1 MLTASSPALQAHSAA
16 PAPAGERLSCWHC
29 RDTMRPDE
37 RVDAEVAG
45 QLRAFCCHGC
55 QAAAS
60 WIAQAGL
67 VDYYR
72 LRDAVQPTPDDDGAG
87 RRAVAGP
94 ETLQALESLV
104 PDLERHV
111 VRALGDGR
119 AEVMLVIEGIRC
131 AACAWLI
138 ERVLTAHAG
147 VRSVEVNPVALRARI
162 VYEPARVGLRA
173 LLESLVR
180 AGYRPVPLER
190 QALDDARG
198 RESRAALKRLLVA
211 GFGMMQAMMF
221 AAVLYV
227 GGDSLDEATRSLF
240 RWLGFAAASPVV
252 LYSAGPFFSGAI
264 RALRLRAIS
273 VDVPV
278 ALAIALIYLA
288 SLWVALRGG
297 VEVYFD
303 SVAMFVFFLLCGRQ
317 VEMRARHRAGDLG
330 DSISRLTPAF
340 ADRIG
345 SDGAIE
351 RVAVAALR
359 KADRVVVAAG
369 QAVPADGVVAAG
381 QGSVDESL
389 LTGESR
395 PVDRTP
401 GTALMAGSL
410 VITGP
415 LEMTVGEVGEDTALA
430 AIVALVRRAQLARP
444 RLARVGERAAGAFI
458 IRVMVLSCATAGL
471 WAWFDPSRAFDAALA
486 VLVVSCP
493 CAFALAVPAV
503 LTRAMAVLAG
513 RGILVVN
520 PDAIEGLATADQVIF
535 DKTGTLTDRRLAV
548 SLIDVQRPGL
558 TRAEALARAAALAGV
573 SRHPVSRAI
582 AVEHEATRARAGDG
596 DGAAIR
602 LVPAVDCVDHRGEG
616 VEGIVAGQRLRLGK
630 PAFALALASG
640 TADGCA
646 RTSVNGCATALADDG
661 AVVLADADGAQAFF
675 HLSEVVRRDAE
686 ATVSMLSL
694 QGLSAEIASGD
705 AAPRVDAVARELGID
720 AWSARLLP
728 ADKLARLSA
737 LREAGRRSIVVGDGI
752 NDAPVLS
759 GADVSVAMASG
770 ADLAQASSDVVLVGE
785 RLRPLADAVAVAR
798 RATAILRQNQRW
810 AMVYNFSAVPLAALG
825 FVPPWLAALGMS
837 LSSLLVVL
845 NSLRIDVGPNAWR
858 ARPQR

>member
-1 MLTASSPALQAHSAA
+1 MLTASGPPLQADVAA
-16 PAPAGERLSCWHC
+16 SVQAGEQAGERLTCWHC
-29 RDTMRPDE
+29 RDSMRPDE

-45 QLRAFCCHGC
+45 RLRVFCCHGC

-67 VDYYR
+67 GDYYR
-72 LRDAVQPTPDDDGAG
+72 LRDAVQPIPAGDGGGNGGGGSAA
-87 RRAVAGP
+87 RRAAP
-94 ETLQALESLV
+94 APAALQALESVV

-111 VRALGDGR
+111 VRALGDGT

-131 AACAWLI
+131 TACAWLI

-162 VYEPARVGLRA
+162 VYDPARVGLRP

-190 QALDDARG
+190 NALDDARG

-252 LYSAGPFFSGAI
+252 LYSAGPFFGGAI

-273 VDVPV
+273 VDLPV

-288 SLWVALRGG
+288 SLWVAVRGG

-303 SVAMFVFFLLCGRQ
+303 SVAMFVFFLLCGRH
-317 VEMRARHRAGDLG
+317 VEMRARHRAGDMG

-345 SDGAIE
+345 RDGAIE

-359 KADRVVVAAG
+359 KGDRVVVAAG
-369 QAVPADGVVAAG
+369 QSVPADGVVAAG

-401 GTALMAGSL
+401 GTPLVAGSL
-410 VITGP
+410 VVTGP
-415 LEMTVGEVGEDTALA
+415 LEMTVGQVGEDTALA

-444 RLARVGERAAGAFI
+444 RLARAGERAAGAFI

-513 RGILVVN
+513 RGVLVVN
-520 PDAIEGLATADQVIF
+520 PDAIEGLATADRVIF

-548 SLIDVQRPGL
+548 SRVDVQRPDL
-558 TRAEALARAAALAGV
+558 TRAELLARAAALASL
-573 SRHPVSRAI
+573 SRHPASQAI
-582 AVEHEATRARAGDG
+582 AAEH
-596 DGAAIR
+596 GAAAGGP
-602 LVPAVDCVDHRGEG
+602 VPAAVDCVDHRGEG
-616 VEGIVAGQRLRLGK
+616 IEGVVAGQRLRLGK
-630 PAFALALASG
+630 PAFALALACGDRSG
-640 TADGCA
+640 DRSGDQG
-646 RTSVNGCATALADDG
+646 NGVDEG
-661 AVVLADADGAQAFF
+661 AVVLADADGVLAAF

-686 ATVSMLSL
+686 ATVSMLSML
-694 QGLSAEIASGD
+694 GLSAEIASGD
-705 AAPRVDAVARELGID
+705 AAPRVEAVADAIGID
-720 AWSARLLP
+720 TWSARLLP
-728 ADKLARLSA
+728 AGKLARLTA
-737 LREAGRRSIVVGDGI
+737 LREAGRRAIVVGDGI

-798 RATAILRQNQRW
+798 RTTVILRQNQRW

-837 LSSLLVVL
+837 VSSLLVVL
-845 NSLRIDVGPNAWR
+845 NSLRIGTGPIAWR
-858 ARPQR
+858 ARPQ